1 MVNAAY
7 PDDDP
12 GMETGDRLGSQL
24 RAIRRRRGLTQE
36 QLADLIGRS
45 TDAVSNLERG
55 VSLPS
60 FETLDRLSQR
70 LDVPIREFFDLPE
83 GRETSAR
90 RQELLATLADLARSM
105 SDGDLEVA
113 VRQVEALVGREG

>member
-1 MVNAAY
+1 M
-7 PDDDP
+7 
-12 GMETGDRLGSQL
+12 
-24 RAIRRRRGLTQE
+24 
-36 QLADLIGRS
+36 ADLIGRS

-60 FETLDRLSQR
+60 FETLERLSQE

-90 RQELLATLADLARSM
+90 RRELLATLADLARSM